1 MIRRLIRCCLV
12 LGVAACPLQLAV
24 AQVVI
29 NDDNQRPFVYSLSPH
44 MEVGLV
50 FGQAELIRAQG
61 EAAVD
66 YQTARAIAA
75 EAYDKE
81 LDNALKTVDI
91 YFKRRELRDAKVLKD
106 HLDEADK
113 QKARALRRLVDHP
126 DLTGEGITNG
136 NALNTMK
143 EALRSSVLSFAYLND
158 DYEIADLMSRLQLS
172 QDDLANI
179 NLKLTNVRGE
189 TGTFRA
195 DTGQLSTF
203 QWWPQLL
210 RDERFK
216 SEREEI
222 EANLTAIRQAASQQT
237 EIRNELTA
245 KLENSILALA
255 NKFFAEVDGQ
265 EMARKGVQD
274 YYVYR
279 ESEAHLQSLSHA
291 ARRLKQV
298 GKADGALIMNS
309 YNPAVD
315 GKNLTALLSYMVRNG
330 VEFAPPEPGN
340 ESTYNKLFEMAK
352 SLYVATSGGD
362 GTL

>member
-1 MIRRLIRCCLV
+1 MIRRLIQYCLV
-12 LGVAACPLQLAV
+12 LGVTACPLKLAE
-24 AQVVI
+24 AQVVV
-29 NDDNQRPFVYSLSPH
+29 NNDNQRPFVYSLSPH

-75 EAYDKE
+75 DAYDQE

-113 QKARALRRLVDHP
+113 KKVRALRRLVDHP
-126 DLTGEGITNG
+126 ELTGEGLTNG
-136 NALNTMK
+136 RALNTMK

-158 DYEIADLMSRLQLS
+158 DYEVADLMSRLQLTPE
-172 QDDLANI
+172 DLARI

-210 RDERFK
+210 RDERFQE
-216 SEREEI
+216 EREAI
-222 EANLTAIRQAASQQT
+222 EANLAAIRQATSQQT
-237 EIRNELTA
+237 EIDPALTA
-245 KLENSILALA
+245 KLESSILALA
-255 NKFFAEVDGQ
+255 NKFLGEVDGQ
-265 EMARKGVQD
+265 AMARKGVQD
-274 YYVYR
+274 YYIYR
-279 ESEAHLQSLSHA
+279 ESEVHLQSLSHA

-309 YNPAVD
+309 YNPSVD
-315 GKNLTALLSYMVRNG
+315 GKNLTSLLSYMVRNG

-352 SLYVATSGGD
+352 SLYVSTSGED
-362 GTL
+362 GSL

>member
-1 MIRRLIRCCLV
+1 MIRRLIQSCLV
-12 LGVAACPLQLAV
+12 LGVTVYPLTLAE
-24 AQVVI
+24 AQVVV
-29 NDDNQRPFVYSLSPH
+29 NNDNQRPFVYSLSPH

-66 YQTARAIAA
+66 YQTARNLAA

-91 YFKRRELRDAKVLKD
+91 YFQRRELRDAKVLKN

-113 QKARALRRLVDHP
+113 RKAGALRRLVDHP
-126 DLTGEGITNG
+126 DLTGEGVTNG
-136 NALNTMK
+136 NGLNTLK

-158 DYEIADLMSRLQLS
+158 DYEVADLMSRLQLTP
-172 QDDLANI
+172 DDLAKI

-195 DTGQLSTF
+195 DTGQLGTF

-210 RDERFK
+210 RDDRFK
-216 SEREEI
+216 GEREQI
-222 EANLTAIRQAASQQT
+222 EANLAAIRQAASQQT
-237 EIRNELTA
+237 EIDPKLTSE
-245 KLENSILALA
+245 LENSILTMA
-255 NKFFAEVDGQ
+255 NKFLKEVDGQ
-265 EMARKGVQD
+265 EMAKKGVAD

-279 ESEAHLQSLSHA
+279 ESEQHLQSLSHA
-291 ARRLKQV
+291 ARRLKKV
-298 GKADGALIMNS
+298 GKADGALIING
-309 YNPAVD
+309 YNPGVD

-340 ESTYNKLFEMAK
+340 EAAYAKLFEMAK
-352 SLYVATSGGD
+352 SLYVATSAGD
-362 GTL
+362 GKN